1 VSFERYNTFLYIIGG
16 LIRINRFMFILL
28 FVYVAGCS
36 LTVPP
41 TSLEHINEFENA
53 GPSIPSV
60 DLNRLAKARISGG
73 PYRVVPGD
81 MLELTLPAILHVVT
95 AEEPEFPDRVVKYM
109 CRVSETRTITLPMIG
124 DIDVA
129 QKSLTEVESAVID
142 AYYPMFTVTRPS
154 VAIRVVEYNKA
165 KVSITGAVEN
175 PGVYELRSDEMSL
188 VALLMQAGG
197 IVKEGIDCI
206 RIIHSDEA
214 AGGIEKATL
223 KKIPKHINQK
233 VIEGLANPNNIETP
247 ANPAYYAVPDEIK
260 IQLTFVQFA
269 PTDTFGL
276 ITIRH
281 EDAIILTEELDI
293 TSAIQRQVVLEKL
306 AQMEPCA
313 PIAAVR
319 QKLYVLANMLKT
331 GSGMYNSRGNI
342 DQQYITSNPRSNVSN
357 LKHISSS
364 EDALY
369 KQLVKTY
376 EELVE
381 TLDVHNPPGVI
392 KEVLLDKVNKSE
404 PIVLPVKGL
413 NIPFADVALQDGDT
427 VILEP
432 LEPEIF
438 TVTGLVNKPDN
449 FPYPANVKYNLMQ
462 ALASAGGLDKVAE
475 PRYATI
481 YRLKADGTIIDKT
494 FQIVKDSK
502 LTNALNTTIK
512 PGDIIDV
519 AHTVRTRKNV
529 FWDRMFRVTF
539 GAFVPLFQ

>member
-1 VSFERYNTFLYIIGG
+1 MT
-16 LIRINRFMFILL
+16 
-28 FVYVAGCS
+28 GCGPQAHMS
-36 LTVPP
+36 SP
-41 TSLEHINEFENA
+41 EHVVEFGEA
-53 GPSIPSV
+53 GPSMPSV
-60 DLNRLAKARISGG
+60 DLDRLAKARISGG

-109 CRVSETRTITLPMIG
+109 CRVSEIGTITLPMIG

-129 QKSLTEVESAVID
+129 QKSLAEVELAVID

-154 VAIRVVEYNKA
+154 VVIRVVEYSRA

-175 PGVYELRSDEMSL
+175 PGVYELRNDEMSL

-197 IVKEGIDCI
+197 IVKEGTDNI

-214 AGGIEKATL
+214 TGGIEKATL
-223 KKIPKHINQK
+223 KKIPKQINQK
-233 VIEGLANPNNIETP
+233 VIEGLANPNNIEAP

-293 TSAIQRQVVLEKL
+293 TSAIQRQAVLEKL
-306 AQMEPCA
+306 AQMEPRA
-313 PIAAVR
+313 SIAAVR

-331 GSGMYNSRGNI
+331 GSGMYNSRSNI
-342 DQQYITSNPRSNVSN
+342 DRQYMTSNPHFNVSN
-357 LKHISSS
+357 LKHASSS

-381 TLDVHNPPGVI
+381 TLGVENPPGVI
-392 KEVLLDKVNKSE
+392 KEVVLGKVNKGE

-413 NIPFADVALQDGDT
+413 NIPFADVKLQDGDT
-427 VILEP
+427 VIVERLEP
-432 LEPEIF
+432 QIF
-438 TVTGLVNKPDN
+438 TVMGLVNKPDN
-449 FPYPANVKYNLMQ
+449 FPYPADAKYNLMQ
-462 ALASAGGLDKVAE
+462 ALAFAGGLDKVAE
-475 PRYATI
+475 PHYATI
-481 YRLKADGTIIDKT
+481 YRLKADGTIVDTT
-494 FQIVKDSK
+494 FQIVKGSK
-502 LTNALNTTIK
+502 LTNSLSTIVK

-519 AHTVRTRKNV
+519 AHTRRTRTKVFLERIFNV
-529 FWDRMFRVTF
+529 HVGAYVPIFR
-539 GAFVPLFQ
+539 